1 MEGNACIQVTT
12 AAPSAEDAER
22 LAGALVE
29 RRLAACVQVVPGARS
44 VYRWQGRIERAEEW
58 LLMIK
63 TEAWRYEALERA
75 VRELHPYETP
85 ELLAV
90 EVAAGSGAYL
100 RWIGESVHGE

>member
-12 AAPSAEDAER
+12 AVPSAEDAGR
-22 LAGALVE
+22 LADALVE
-29 RRLAACVQVVPGARS
+29 KRLAACVQVMPGVRS
-44 VYRWQGRIERAEEW
+44 VYRWQGRVERAEEW
-58 LLMIK
+58 LLFIK

-75 VRELHPYETP
+75 VRELHPYQMP

-90 EVAAGSGAYL
+90 EAAAGSDAYL